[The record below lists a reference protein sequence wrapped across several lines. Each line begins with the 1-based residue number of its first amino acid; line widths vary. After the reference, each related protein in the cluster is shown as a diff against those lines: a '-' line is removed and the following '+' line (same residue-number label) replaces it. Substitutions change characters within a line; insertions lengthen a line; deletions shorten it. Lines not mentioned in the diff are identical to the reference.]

1 MDAVARGFTL
11 IEVLVVLVIIGIT
24 VALIQPNLAAN
35 PNAAL
40 RGDAERL
47 AASIEAAQDEAI
59 TANRV
64 LAWSIEDGQ
73 LRFWQRSPDA
83 REWQPLADP
92 MFGPRP
98 LAASLAELRI
108 GNARAEQ
115 TSKVVLAPD
124 GVQPA
129 FEVKLELAGQQAKV
143 ASDVLGQISVTAP

>member
-1 MDAVARGFTL
+1 M
-11 IEVLVVLVIIGIT
+11 LVVLVIIGIT

-35 PNAAL
+35 PDAAL
-40 RGDAERL
+40 RSEAERL
-47 AASIEAAQDEAI
+47 AALIEAAQDEAI

-64 LAWSIEDGQ
+64 LAWSIEEGQ
-73 LRFWQRSPDA
+73 LRFWQRSADGNA
-83 REWQPLADP
+83 WLPLADA

-98 LAASLAELRI
+98 LAASLVELRI

-129 FEVKLELAGQQAKV
+129 FDVKLELAGLQANV
-143 ASDVLGQISVTAP
+143 VSDVLGQISVVAP